1 MTLVAEAVTQIPE
14 NQWEELA
21 NLLREELGEYGEFLV
36 LLDEQQKSILKQ
48 DAEGLKQLDG
58 DIQKQ
63 IEATQIVRSRREDM
77 TATFAEL
84 IGLPSEASMRELL
97 PGFPEPVRP
106 MLAALVE
113 EINALIQK
121 TRRFLRQNHM
131 LLSRATEVAEKILTA
146 LSPRPTTKTYAR
158 SGAIEFR
165 TTNVGSCIQTSA

>member
-1 MTLVAEAVTQIPE
+1 MQIPQ

-21 NLLREELGEYGEFLV
+21 DLLREELGEYGEFLV
-36 LLDEQQKSILKQ
+36 LLDQQQKSILKQ
-48 DAEGLKQLDG
+48 DADNLKHLDRV
-58 DIQKQ
+58 IQEQ
-63 IEATQIVRSRREDM
+63 IAATQAVKTRREDM
-77 TATFAEL
+77 MSTVAQI
-84 IGLPSEASMRELL
+84 IGMPSKTSLRELL

-106 MLAALVE
+106 MLEALIE

-158 SGAIEFR
+158 SGVVEFK
-165 TTNVGSCIQTSA
+165 TANVGSCIQTSA